1 MKEDD
6 SKQSPISLEGRNL
19 LDELKQHLDMR
30 YEILDLRTTIG
41 ERGTIYIE
49 QAMLKPRDEF

>member
-1 MKEDD
+1 MQKDD
-6 SKQSPISLEGRNL
+6 SKQSPISLVGRSL
-19 LDELKQHLDMR
+19 LDELKQHLDVR

-49 QAMLKPRDEF
+49 QAMLKPRDEL